1 MKKTL
6 LFISL
11 LLTMSTASMA
21 QVDTI
26 DIGER
31 VPNFY
36 YWDTN
41 WWDHYYLNYTSPS
54 NHSFLLNDSIVYLDT
69 VNFLWGSRR
78 SNCKLENA
86 RYIYTDV
93 PLTVIGIA
101 GLVTITNRMP
111 ADSLKFPEYFRL
123 YEVGDKT
130 NNDSMILLA
139 ETRWDNNPVRRLMIA
154 EIKYD
159 YARTRKDFL
168 PLYEAYFDTAI
179 VVNDSFYISCTSNNS
194 FRYADED
201 STEYYE
207 PLCDC
212 YLKYL
217 AIHDNYPKAGITF
230 TGALLEDQEFM
241 HPKPPLTKVRAH
253 FFDSIAAPYFVL
265 NNIDQHYTDTNWHT
279 TDLMAFINIFPIF
292 DTCTHCNPG
301 NDTCIAPSDLRASVS
316 QYDTGSTTLTWGY
329 IDRAINYEVSL
340 CKDSCL
346 PDNGT
351 ILQSATTFLNI
362 ENLDT
367 AQWYT
372 VWVRSV
378 CENDKTSPWS
388 DSVRFYIPGKASQG
402 TEDIQSTL
410 DRFTILM
417 PNPASDIV
425 TVLSSFTIL
434 SIDIFTLNGQSVA
447 HQGKINAITTAF
459 PLDNLPKGTYI
470 VRIVTP
476 HGTSHKKLVIN

>member
-1 MKKTL
+1 
-6 LFISL
+6 
-11 LLTMSTASMA
+11 MSTASMA

-31 VPNFY
+31 VPNYY

-41 WWDHYYLNYTSPS
+41 WWDYYYFNYSS
-54 NHSFLLNDSIVYLDT
+54 NYPYYHNGPLDYDTISFYDSHKNPD
-69 VNFLWGSRR
+69 
-78 SNCKLENA
+78 CKLEEA
-86 RYIYTDV
+86 RYFFTEKDLRI
-93 PLTVIGIA
+93 IGVA
-101 GLVTITNRMP
+101 GMTSITIDRPSDT
-111 ADSLKFPEYFRL
+111 LLYPEYYRI
-123 YEVGDKT
+123 YKPGSKE
-130 NNDSMILLA
+130 NNDTMLLIA
-139 ETRWDNNPVRRLMIA
+139 EARWDTSRISYFMIS
-154 EIKYD
+154 ESWYD
-159 YARTRKDFL
+159 YYETKRSYY
-168 PLYEAYFDTAI
+168 PIHEAYFDTPI
-179 VVNDSFYISCTSNNS
+179 VIHDSFYVSCTHNNS
-194 FRYADED
+194 FYYPEED
-201 STEYYE
+201 SVEVYVSIFDTIIKI
-207 PLCDC
+207 LR
-212 YLKYL
+212 K
-217 AIHDNYPKAGITF
+217 HDNEPRCGQISTVADGYDVDF
-230 TGALLEDQEFM
+230 V
-241 HPKPPLTKVRAH
+241 HPNPPRVKYRAH
-253 FFDSIAAPYFVL
+253 YLNPITVPCYIAYV
-265 NNIDQHYTDTNWHT
+265 DDGCYSDTNWHT
-279 TDLMAFINIFPIF
+279 KNNRNGFTNIFPIF

-301 NDTCIAPSDLRASVS
+301 NDTCIAPSDLRTSVS

-340 CKDSCL
+340 CKDSCQ

-372 VWVRSV
+372 VWVRTV

-447 HQGKINAITTAF
+447 HQSKVNAITTAF